1 VEGRWS
7 GVALLAV
14 QEGGKRSDPRSVAV
28 ENRYPVGRNSC
39 RAGRCHGLSPGTSR
53 PSEGV
58 AVTTSQSRYLAYLLR
73 LWRVGK
79 EGEAAWR
86 ASLEDAHT
94 GERQGFADLATLL
107 AFLEART
114 ERSGGRREPAEAGS
128 RDE

>member
-1 VEGRWS
+1 VS
-7 GVALLAV
+7 
-14 QEGGKRSDPRSVAV
+14 
-28 ENRYPVGRNSC
+28 
-39 RAGRCHGLSPGTSR
+39 
-53 PSEGV
+53 
-58 AVTTSQSRYLAYLLR
+58 TSQQHYLAYLLR

-107 AFLEART
+107 AFLEAET
-114 ERSGGRREPAEAGS
+114 QRSSRRLEPAAAGS